1 MKDDGSTLIMSD
13 GRRKRMKDEGGR
25 MTSTPVMGDETSA

>member
-1 MKDDGSTLIMSD
+1 
-13 GRRKRMKDEGGR
+13 